1 MREYRLNQKTAILAI
16 ERLCARGRDSL
27 GQDYIPVFDKE
38 EQAVLSLPSATIDLE
53 FSDALKRLGEERI
66 DELLYNLAVA
76 TDEHR
81 FSQRMISLQA
91 ALAASQVQDKDR
103 GILRRIFGL

>member
-1 MREYRLNQKTAILAI
+1 MREFRLNQKTAILAI
-16 ERLCARGRDSL
+16 ERLRGRGRDPFEH
-27 GQDYIPVFDKE
+27 DYIPVFEKE
-38 EQAVLSLPSATIDLE
+38 EQTVLSLPSAAIDLE

-66 DELLYNLAVA
+66 DELLYSLAVA